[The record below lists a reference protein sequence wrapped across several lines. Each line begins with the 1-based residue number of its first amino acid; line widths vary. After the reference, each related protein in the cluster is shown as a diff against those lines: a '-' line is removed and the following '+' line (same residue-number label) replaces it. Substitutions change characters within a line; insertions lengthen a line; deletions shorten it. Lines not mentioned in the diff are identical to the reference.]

1 MTEFFF
7 DLVANW
13 GLIVVALSAYFSCL
27 AVPVP
32 TSAVMLAGGAFA
44 AAGDLVLWQVCSVAY
59 GAALA
64 GDQTGF
70 QLGRLGGNWLNKRLE
85 TMPKRAVLYA
95 KACHSVDKWGGLAVF
110 FSTWA
115 VAPLGP
121 WVNFAA
127 GAAGFSVWRFII
139 LDAFGEAIWV
149 AFYVALGYFFTAN
162 LDALAAMVSD
172 WAGLIAAVVIALAA
186 AVALLRLS
194 KPQQKKPSDL

>member
-7 DLVANW
+7 ELVASW
-13 GLIVVALSAYFSCL
+13 GLVIIALSAYFSCL

-44 AAGDLVLWQVCSVAY
+44 AAGDLVLWQVISVAY
-59 GAALA
+59 VSALA

-70 QLGRLGGNWLNKRLE
+70 QLGRWGGSWLTKRLE
-85 TMPKRAVLYA
+85 AKPKRAALYA
-95 KACHSVDKWGGLAVF
+95 RAQDAVGKWGGVAVF

-127 GAAGFSVWRFII
+127 GAAGYGRLPFTI
-139 LDAFGEAIWV
+139 LDALGEAIWV
-149 AFYVALGYFFTAN
+149 SAYVALGFVFASN
-162 LDALAAMVSD
+162 LDALATLLAD
-172 WAGLIAAVVIALAA
+172 WGGLLTAVVVAIVAGIALIK
-186 AVALLRLS
+186 LG
-194 KPQQKKPSDL
+194 KKQ

>member
-7 DLVANW
+7 GLVASW
-13 GLIVVALSAYFSCL
+13 GLVVVALSAYFSCL

-44 AAGDLVLWQVCSVAY
+44 AAGDLALWQVVSVAY
-59 GAALA
+59 IAALA

-70 QLGRLGGNWLNKRLE
+70 QLGRLGGNWLTKRIA
-85 TMPKRAVLYA
+85 TMPKRAALYA
-95 KACHSVDKWGGLAVF
+95 RAQDAVGTWGGVAVF

-127 GAAGFSVWRFII
+127 GAAGFGVMRFTI
-139 LDAFGEAIWV
+139 LDAIGEAIWV
-149 AFYVALGYFFTAN
+149 SAYVALGYSFASN
-162 LDALAAMVSD
+162 LDALASLVAD
-172 WAGLIAAVVIALAA
+172 WGGLLTAVVVAVAAATALAR
-186 AVALLRLS
+186 LR
-194 KPQQKKPSDL
+194 KTR

>member
-7 DLVANW
+7 ELVARW
-13 GLIVVALSAYFSCL
+13 GLVIVALSAYFSCL

-44 AAGDLVLWQVCSVAY
+44 AAGDLVLWQVISVAY
-59 GAALA
+59 VSALA

-70 QLGRLGGNWLNKRLE
+70 QLGRWGGSWLTKRLE
-85 TMPKRAVLYA
+85 AKPRRAALYA
-95 KACHSVDKWGGLAVF
+95 RAQDAVGKWGGVAVF

-127 GAAGFSVWRFII
+127 GAAGYGRLSFTI
-139 LDAFGEAIWV
+139 LDALGEAIWV
-149 AFYVALGYFFTAN
+149 SAYVALGYAFGSN
-162 LDALAAMVSD
+162 LEALATLAAD
-172 WAGLIAAVVIALAA
+172 WGGLLTAVVVA
-186 AVALLRLS
+186 AVAAIALVRLGR
-194 KPQQKKPSDL
+194 KR

>member
-7 DLVANW
+7 GLVASW
-13 GLIVVALSAYFSCL
+13 GLVIIALSAYFSCL

-32 TSAVMLAGGAFA
+32 TSAVMLAGVAFA
-44 AAGDLVLWQVCSVAY
+44 AAGDLVLWQVCAVAY

-70 QLGRLGGNWLNKRLE
+70 QLGRLGGSWLTKRIG
-85 TMPKRAVLYA
+85 TMPKRAALYA
-95 KACHSVDKWGGLAVF
+95 RAQKTIEDWGSMAVF

-127 GAAGFSVWRFII
+127 GAAGFGLWRFTI
-139 LDAFGEAIWV
+139 LDALGEAVWV
-149 AFYVALGYFFTAN
+149 SIYVALGYSFASN
-162 LDALAAMVSD
+162 LDALAALVAD
-172 WAGLIAAVVIALAA
+172 WGGLLTAVVVAVAA
-186 AVALLRLS
+186 AVALTRL
-194 KPQQKKPSDL
+194 KNGRHKDVG

>member
-1 MTEFFF
+1 MTQFFF
-7 DLVANW
+7 ELVANW
-13 GLIVVALSAYFSCL
+13 GLVVIALAAYFSCL

-44 AAGDLVLWQVCSVAY
+44 AAGDLVLWQVCGIAY

-70 QLGRLGGNWLNKRLE
+70 QLGRLGGNWLHAHLE
-85 TMPKRAVLYA
+85 TKPKRAALYA
-95 KACHSVDKWGGLAVF
+95 KAHDAIDTWGGMAVF

-127 GAAGFSVWRFII
+127 GAAGFSRWRFTV
-139 LDAFGEAIWV
+139 LDAMGEAIWV
-149 AFYVALGYFFTAN
+149 TFYVTLGYVFAAN
-162 LDALAAMVSD
+162 LDALATLVSD
-172 WAGLIAAVVIALAA
+172 WAGLVAAVAVALAA
-186 AVALLRLS
+186 GIALLRLRTP
-194 KPQQKKPSDL
+194 KQPQK